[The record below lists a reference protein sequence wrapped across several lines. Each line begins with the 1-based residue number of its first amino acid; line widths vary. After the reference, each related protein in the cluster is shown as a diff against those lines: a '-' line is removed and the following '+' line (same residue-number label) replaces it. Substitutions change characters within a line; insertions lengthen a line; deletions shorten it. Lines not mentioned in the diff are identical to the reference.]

1 MAVPMISNPISTSS
15 SSHVFPKQNYT
26 RLKLPQMNGLIDQVL
41 KPDSSLPQ
49 QSDIN
54 FIFSIDIDTLDL
66 PLRNKLMQA
75 RIVIDRKVALNIAR
89 ESQPDLSDSQVIES
103 QKNQLEIFERS
114 HRASKALSSV
124 ATSTVEV
131 SSSDKYIPP
140 CPATSSPV
148 KQPPCPA
155 VRSDSKPPIV
165 IHETSSKALE
175 LKNNLDLLH
184 QIIETNP
191 ADPIVG
197 ELKTNISRLL
207 GFTPGDRQSVGLTSS
222 RSIFHSL
229 SHPEGFIRV
238 ETLGDG
244 NCFLNSFSLLL
255 LDFGTNNLDRQGV
268 ILSILN
274 NDAAK
279 QGDDLNLT
287 IALFT
292 NRQISSSD
300 KQRLITKR
308 LKRLLKHHVE
318 QNFDVSQGASH
329 EMKSRLFKLR
339 LTYNDFRSSNEDIKR
354 RYLHEIERN
363 RQWLGMESMDFV
375 MDMFGRYN
383 LHFNGDGCAN
393 AVSVFSSN
401 ATQNDRRL
409 SYGLSNPYG
418 AHWTLLK
425 RT

>member
-1 MAVPMISNPISTSS
+1 MFSKTKLYSIVTSNEFFI
-15 SSHVFPKQNYT
+15 
-26 RLKLPQMNGLIDQVL
+26 LIDQVF

-75 RIVIDRKVALNIAR
+75 RIVIDRKVALIIAR
-89 ESQPDLSDSQVIES
+89 ESQPGLSDSQVIES
-103 QKNQLEIFERS
+103 QQIQLEIYEKT
-114 HRASKALSSV
+114 HCASNALNSV
-124 ATSTVEV
+124 ASSNGVTP
-131 SSSDKYIPP
+131 SSDISIPP
-140 CPATSSPV
+140 CPSSVSTFNPSIPSV
-148 KQPPCPA
+148 SQ
-155 VRSDSKPPIV
+155 SKPS
-165 IHETSSKALE
+165 HEDE
-175 LKNNLDLLH
+175 LNTYLDLLH
-184 QIIETNP
+184 SMKSNQTDHSSDALQTIET
-191 ADPIVG
+191 
-197 ELKTNISRLL
+197 LKTNISRLL
-207 GFTPGDRQSVGLTSS
+207 DFKPTVRSSDNVNYSSNIRSLIEPDGFT
-222 RSIFHSL
+222 
-229 SHPEGFIRV
+229 RV

-274 NDAAK
+274 NDVAK
-279 QGDDLNLT
+279 QGEDLNLT
-287 IALFT
+287 IALF
-292 NRQISSSD
+292 NNKDISSSK
-300 KQRLITKR
+300 KQRLITRR

-354 RYLHEIERN
+354 RYLNEIERN
-363 RQWLGMESMDFV
+363 GQWLGMESMDFV

-383 LHFNGDGCAN
+383 LNFNGNGRAN

-401 ATQNDRRL
+401 ATQIDPLL

-425 RT
+425 RI